1 MPRVQ
6 RAAMFIQGRAW
17 MPDCCIVENF
27 QRKFSMIQKLQEV
40 IFVSRVWGRKTR
52 FIEKN
57 GFSFP
62 KKKGVLGVLP

>member
-1 MPRVQ
+1 
-6 RAAMFIQGRAW
+6 
-17 MPDCCIVENF
+17 
-27 QRKFSMIQKLQEV
+27 MIQKLQEV